1 MQSHSSEKNMRLQRF
16 FSSVGFFIMLRWGYL
31 DNMEGVNLVV
41 EFPVKYSFPAR
52 QFFFKFYSYNLNS
65 GHPKTTIL
73 CLILEW

>member
-52 QFFFKFYSYNLNS
+52 SLPGNFFLKFYSYNLNS
-65 GHPKTTIL
+65 GHPKTTI
-73 CLILEW
+73 